1 MSLSVENV
9 FGVKKEGG
17 PLNNQSKTF
26 CMHPFTGL
34 ATREDGAVKVCCR
47 SAPIGFIQNNSLEDI
62 WNNNTMR
69 LVRKQV
75 LCGER
80 PEVCKPCFDL
90 EDQGVESLRQR
101 HINGVIPEARINLY
115 PNAIGNL
122 NTIDYTMPFEFPT
135 MEIKL
140 NNLCNLKCR
149 MCNPLDS
156 TNWTDWDK
164 VIPFYKKENN
174 FLVPTIEGL
183 IDKPGKYIGEFDDTD
198 NWWASF
204 EKLLP
209 HFRRVEFAGGE
220 PLMDPQHYKIL
231 DMLKPYGKNIELKY
245 ATNGTTLG
253 ISKGR
258 TIHDYWPHFRS
269 VAVNV
274 SLDGIHDVY
283 NYIRGNGDFSQVEAN
298 IKEIQKI
305 PNISRV
311 VGAFTAQAGN
321 ILQAPECIDYFI
333 NKMNIV
339 FYSHRVGYPNCLSAQ
354 VLPFDLKD
362 LAIKRLQSVDLRVDS
377 WTTVKKN
384 PLLSI
389 VTHQQIKDNINYLQ
403 AKDQHHLWQDF
414 LEFNRN
420 LDATRNQSLLDTV
433 PEFRP
438 YA

>member
-1 MSLSVENV
+1 
-9 FGVKKEGG
+9 
-17 PLNNQSKTF
+17 
-26 CMHPFTGL
+26 MHPFTGL
-34 ATREDGAVKVCCR
+34 ATREDGAIKVCCR
-47 SAPIGFIQNNSLEDI
+47 SQPVGWIQDDNLENI
-62 WNNNTMR
+62 WNGAIMQD
-69 LVRKQV
+69 VRKKV
-75 LCGER
+75 LNNER

-115 PNAIGNL
+115 PDTLLQEI
-122 NTIDYTMPFEFPT
+122 MPFEFPT

-156 TNWTDWDK
+156 TNWKDWDS
-164 VIPFYKKENN
+164 VVPFYKKENN
-174 FLVPTIEGL
+174 YLVPTIERL
-183 IDKPGKYIGEFDDTD
+183 VKTPGQYIGPFDDTD
-198 NWWASF
+198 KWWASF

-231 DMLKPYGKNIELKY
+231 DMLKPYGKNIEIKY

-283 NYIRGNGDFSQVEAN
+283 NYIRTNSNFEQVERN
-298 IKEIQKI
+298 IQEIKTI
-305 PNISRV
+305 PNVSRV

-321 ILQAPECIDYFI
+321 ILQAAECIDYFL
-333 NKMNIV
+333 NKMGIV
-339 FYSHRVGYPNCLSAQ
+339 FYSHRVSYPNVLSAQ
-354 VLPFDLKD
+354 VLPQELKNI
-362 LAIKRLQSVDLRVDS
+362 AIKRLQDVSLRVS
-377 WTTVKKN
+377 EFAIVKQHPILEK
-384 PLLSI
+384 I
-389 VTHQQIKDNINYLQ
+389 TQQQIQDNINYLK
-403 AKDQHHLWQDF
+403 AKDESHRW
-414 LEFNRN
+414 LEFIDFNRK
-420 LDATRNQSLLDTV
+420 LDATRNQNLLDAV
-433 PEFRP
+433 PEFKDYVP
-438 YA
+438 V

>member
-1 MSLSVENV
+1 
-9 FGVKKEGG
+9 
-17 PLNNQSKTF
+17 
-26 CMHPFTGL
+26 MHPFTGL

-47 SAPIGFIQNNSLEDI
+47 SAPIGNIQDNTLEEI
-62 WNNNTMR
+62 WNNDTIQ
-69 LVRKQV
+69 LVRKQI
-75 LCGER
+75 LNGER

-115 PNAIGNL
+115 PDTLLQEI
-122 NTIDYTMPFEFPT
+122 MPFEFPT
-135 MEIKL
+135 IEIKL

-156 TNWTDWDK
+156 TSWTDWDK
-164 VIPFYKKENN
+164 VVPFYKKENN
-174 FLVPTIEGL
+174 FLVPTIESL
-183 IDKPGKYIGEFDDTD
+183 VNKPGKYIGAFDNTD

-231 DMLKPYGKNIELKY
+231 DMLKPYGKNIEIKY

-305 PNISRV
+305 PNVSRV

-321 ILQAPECIDYFI
+321 ILQAAECIDYFI
-333 NKMNIV
+333 NEMNIV
-339 FYSHRVGYPNCLSAQ
+339 FYSHRVGYPTCLSAQ
-354 VLPFDLKD
+354 VLPQALKEEAIQRLEAVRARLFTFDN
-362 LAIKRLQSVDLRVDS
+362 IK
-377 WTTVKKN
+377 KY
-384 PLLSI
+384 PLLEK
-389 VTHQQIKDNINYLQ
+389 VTLQQIKDNINYLR
-403 AKDQHHLWQDF
+403 AKDQHHLWSDF
-414 LEFNRN
+414 LEFNRQ
-420 LDATRNQSLLDTV
+420 LDATRNQNLLNVV
-433 PEFRP
+433 PEFKP